1 MHCFQEDNNS
11 STLRDLL
18 SSEQKDDE
26 LLGWGDAS
34 DGEVRMMDEE
44 ETRAKYDTKHQWLCD
59 GIVLKLEDPA
69 GQHNNELFKVF
80 TILSEVLK

>member
-1 MHCFQEDNNS
+1 
-11 STLRDLL
+11 
-18 SSEQKDDE
+18 
-26 LLGWGDAS
+26 
-34 DGEVRMMDEE
+34 MMDEE

-69 GQHNNELFKVF
+69 GQHNNELFKVL